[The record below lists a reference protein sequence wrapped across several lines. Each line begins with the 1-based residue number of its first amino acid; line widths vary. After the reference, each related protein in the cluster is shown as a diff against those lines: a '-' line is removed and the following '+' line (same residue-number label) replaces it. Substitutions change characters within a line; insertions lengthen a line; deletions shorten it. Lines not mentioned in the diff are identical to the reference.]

1 VFVKTNAAMC
11 DDELGSF
18 LQKVDIFSPLDSDE
32 LSRILPSFTVID
44 EEAEQ
49 TLFRE
54 GDEGNEMYIVVSGSV
69 ATTVSLPDG
78 TRFEIAT
85 FGPGDFFGEMSVFE
99 QAPRSATCT
108 TREHSRLLSLHERD
122 FFTFLTQHSQS
133 AIKIMY
139 RMLNITAGRLMNTG
153 QFLSDMVQWGEG
165 ARKRAITD
173 EMTGLFN
180 RRFLD
185 DSIEVQFRRAEN
197 EGRPMTVVMV
207 DLDRFRE
214 INEAYGHNAGDEVIL
229 AVAPV
234 FKRIMKPTDILAR
247 YGGDEF
253 TFVLPDTDTEEGLIR
268 ARAICEEVRSLPVLE
283 KWNGK
288 LTRITT
294 SQGLATYPRHAKDLK
309 TLRERADQALYQAKE
324 QGRDRVVA
332 AD

>member
-1 VFVKTNAAMC
+1 MKKNAAMC
-11 DDELGSF
+11 DEELSGF
-18 LQKVDIFSPLDSDE
+18 LSRVDIFSSLDQDE
-32 LSRILPSFTVID
+32 LSLILPSLTVID
-44 EEAEQ
+44 EDADH

-54 GDEGNEMYIVVSGSV
+54 GDEGNEMYIVVDGSV

-78 TRFEIAT
+78 KTFEIAS
-85 FGPGDFFGEMSVFE
+85 FGSGDFFGEMSVFE

-108 TREHSRLLSLHERD
+108 TRAHSRLLSLHERD
-122 FFTFLTQHSQS
+122 FFTFLKHHPES
-133 AIKIMY
+133 ALKIMY

-153 QFLSDMVQWGEG
+153 QFLSDMVQWGES

-185 DSIEVQFRRAEN
+185 DSIEAQFRRAES
-197 EGRPMTVVMV
+197 EGRPMTVIMV
-207 DLDRFRE
+207 DLDHFRE

-229 AVAPV
+229 SVAPI
-234 FKRIMKPTDILAR
+234 FKKEMKPSDILAR

-253 TFVLPDTDTEEGLIR
+253 TFVCPDTDTEEALDR
-268 ARAICEEVRSLPVLE
+268 ARAICEQVRKLPLLE
-283 KWNGK
+283 KWEGELK
-288 LTRITT
+288 RVTT
-294 SQGLATYPRHAKDLK
+294 SQGLATYPRHATDLK
-309 TLRERADQALYQAKE
+309 TLRERADQALYRAKE